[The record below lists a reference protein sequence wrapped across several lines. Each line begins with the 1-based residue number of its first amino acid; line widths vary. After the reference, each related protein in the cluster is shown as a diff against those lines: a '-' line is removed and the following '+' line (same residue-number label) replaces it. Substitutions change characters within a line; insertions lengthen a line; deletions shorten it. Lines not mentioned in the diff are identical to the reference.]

1 MKSEDVKKSLRQ
13 TNDQRFRLY
22 YLLDVSDIANF
33 AEEVISLTPLLSE
46 KIDELKEI
54 FNDDITDQDEYISF
68 AIDELNDKVE
78 CIQNNIMDS
87 IQSNVMSICDGSM
100 LSNESQ
106 IYKYI
111 SFEKEDFIKKCKN
124 IIKKY

>member
-100 LSNESQ
+100 
-106 IYKYI
+106 
-111 SFEKEDFIKKCKN
+111 
-124 IIKKY
+124 